1 MKVLIYTASSLCNPQ
16 FGIQM
21 DHAIEYAKDGNKVV
35 FCYCAGAISACSAN
49 PLKNKAFCK
58 ACNMGFRAGLKN
70 LPSNIKLVGMKNL
83 KHEKVQTKIDFKS
96 VADIKAY
103 RYKGV
108 DVGFS
113 ALSVY
118 VSKTRNPNP
127 HFSDEFLDCINKLIW
142 EAEKLVDSADNVV
155 NSEKPDLIL
164 FFNGRFFD
172 TKPFHHLA
180 EKYNISYIATENIG
194 GVRTGDEYRIMQF
207 HNTIPHD
214 SLIYYKYCLKSWDI
228 SSRPVRERIE
238 IGESFYK
245 KRRNGEKAGD
255 YAYTASQIIGKLP
268 KDYNSD
274 KKNIVVFTSSE
285 DEFSSIS
292 SKVDGYF
299 IFSSQYECIKYMSEN
314 INDDSYHFIVR
325 IHPNMK
331 GLTADYHKNLYLLTE
346 KKNVTIIPPEDDTS
360 SYTLMDIAYNVV
372 VFGSTIGAESMFWGK
387 SVVLLGFAAYYE
399 WRCCSIP
406 HDKEEILEFV
416 KHPKVYSNAKEL
428 ATKFGYYVLENNI
441 AQSSKHVD
449 ITPRM
454 KKILGKD
461 VYVFGYIRL
470 LNSPSLFRL
479 ISTLIYRCFALLYK
493 NNITFPETIIH

>member
-21 DHAIEYAKDGNKVV
+21 DHAIDYTENGNEVV

-58 ACNMGFRAGLKN
+58 ACNMGFRVGVKN
-70 LPSNIKLVGMKNL
+70 LPSNIKLVGLTNL
-83 KHEKVQTKIDFKS
+83 SREEEHIRIDFKS

-103 RYKGV
+103 KYKGV

-127 HFSDEFLDCINKLIW
+127 PFSSVFLDCINNLIW
-142 EAEKLVDSADNVV
+142 EAEKLVDSADKVINT
-155 NSEKPDLIL
+155 EKPDLIL

-180 EKYNISYIATENIG
+180 EKYNIDYIATENIG

-214 SLIYYKYCLKSWDI
+214 SLTYYKYCLKSWDI
-228 SSRPVRERIE
+228 SSRPASERTE

-255 YAYTASQIIGKLP
+255 YAYTASQTIGKLP
-268 KDYNSD
+268 KEYNPE
-274 KKNIVVFTSSE
+274 KRNIIVFTSSE

-292 SKVDGYF
+292 SKIDGYY
-299 IFSSQYECIKYMSEN
+299 IFLSQYECIKYMSEN

-331 GLTADYHKNLYLLTE
+331 GLNADYHRNLYLLSE
-346 KKNVTIIPPEDDTS
+346 KPNITIIPPEDDTS
-360 SYTLMDIAYNVV
+360 SYALMDVAYNIV

-387 SVVLLGFAAYYE
+387 SVVLLGFATYYE
-399 WRCCSIP
+399 WGCCQIP
-406 HDKEEILEFV
+406 HNRDEILEFV
-416 KHPKVYSNAKEL
+416 KNPKVYPKAKEL

-441 AQSSKHVD
+441 ALPSKHID

-454 KKILGKD
+454 KNLLGKD
-461 VYVFGYIRL
+461 VYVFEYLRL
-470 LNSPSLFRL
+470 FNTTSLFRL
-479 ISTLIYRCFALLYK
+479 MSTFIYRLLALFYK
-493 NNITFPETIIH
+493 NKIKFPETITH